1 MPITYKSVAYGA
13 VKSRIVPFPPVH
25 NVTQGS
31 YFSTISAAVTA
42 ASSGDTIEVSAGTY
56 QEQVSISKPL
66 TLRGPNYNKA
76 GNDPTR
82 VVEAT
87 IQIIPSFGNYAY
99 ALYINSNNVTVE
111 GFNIDAP
118 DSLITNGVPAAYP
131 VIGIEKSNFTFRNN
145 KMYGGENPLY
155 FYRGTDVLGTNLLI
169 EGNYI
174 DCGPFVND
182 VYNRGIYL
190 YNMQGTVQDNV
201 IVNSCIGIQ
210 HSSFAKTTSES
221 IIQRNTVSAAL
232 TGLYNN
238 VHLNGSAPNTWR
250 QNTVTVA
257 PNDRQGLKLLAG
269 GAGADT
275 GANAPSWIAA
285 RTQYT
290 GTQGTGAAATV
301 NFINNFFDCS
311 RVSGQV
317 YNNVRWVGF
326 GFSGTGTP
334 GGVGAVTVINGNN
347 NSITDWTQTVRNLN
361 PVSPNL
367 SNNWWGTT
375 DQTAITSET
384 AVVNS
389 GGGTITFTPIL
400 TSGTDTQ
407 PSTPGFQP

>member
-1 MPITYKSVAYGA
+1 MAFTIKGVGFKGSTSM
-13 VKSRIVPFPPVH
+13 RISPVH
-25 NVTQGS
+25 NITQNTYYDSIAG
-31 YFSTISAAVTA
+31 AVNYA
-42 ASSGDTIEVSAGTY
+42 NSNDVIEVRAGTY
-56 QEQVSISKPL
+56 QEQVNLTKPL

-82 VVEAT
+82 VAEAT
-87 IQIIPSFGNYAY
+87 LQVIPAFGNYAGV
-99 ALYINSNNVTVE
+99 LYIDSNNVTVE
-111 GFNIDAP
+111 GFNIEAP

-131 VIGIEKSNFTFRNN
+131 VQGYEKSNFTFRNN

-155 FYRGTDVLGTNLLI
+155 LYRSTDVLGTNLLI

-190 YNMQGTVQDNV
+190 YNMQGTIQDNV

-210 HSSFAKTTSES
+210 HSAFAKTTAET

-238 VHLNGSAPNTWR
+238 VHLNGSAANTWR
-250 QNTVTVA
+250 QNTVTVS
-257 PNDRQGLKLLAG
+257 PNDRLGLKLLAG
-269 GAGADT
+269 GPGADT

-301 NFINNFFDCS
+301 NFVNNFFDCS
-311 RVSGQV
+311 RDPAQV
-317 YNNVRWVGF
+317 YNNIRWVGF

-334 GGVGAVTVINGNN
+334 GGVGAGTVINGNN
-347 NSITDWTQTVRNLN
+347 NSITNWTQTVRNLN

-375 DQTAITSET
+375 DINAITSAT

-389 GGGTITFTPIL
+389 GGGTITFTPIRN
-400 TSGTDTQ
+400 SGTDTQ